1 MNEREKSDSAVVP
14 AKSSNN
20 AGSPAAERMEGRAL
34 AKRNTHGQNA
44 RRMQSRERA
53 QSALER
59 VREAAGR
66 DKKVQFTAL
75 LHHVYAIERL
85 RDAYRAIERD
95 AAAGIDGVTWRGYGE
110 QLESNLHDLSDR
122 LRRGAYRAKPV
133 RRAYIPKSDGRMRPL
148 GVPALEDKIVQR
160 ATVEV
165 LGAIYESDFLG
176 FSYGFRPGRSQ
187 HNALDALS
195 VAIRTKKV
203 GWVLD
208 ADIRGFFDALS
219 RSWMVQFIE
228 HRIADRRVVRLIQK
242 WLNAGVMEGGVR
254 TQSEVGTVQGGSV
267 SPLLANI
274 YLHYVF
280 DLWIQQWRNTR
291 ARGDVVVV
299 RYADDFIVG
308 FQHRDEAEQFLGEL
322 RERFAKFGLELH
334 PDKTRLL
341 EFGRYAQSN
350 RARRGQG
357 KPETFNFLGFTHI
370 CAKTEQGWFRL
381 LRKTERKRRRVKLAA
396 VKTELRRRMHEPVPE
411 QGAYLGAVV
420 RGHTQYYGVAGNSQ
434 AIALFRHLVIRLWHR
449 TLCRR
454 SQTGHVEWTRMARY
468 VARWIPP
475 VRISRREPDTRHY
488 VSTRGRSRMRE
499 NRPSGSVQGVTA
511 T

>member
-14 AKSSNN
+14 AKSPNK
-20 AGSPAAERMEGRAL
+20 AGLSAAEEMEGRAL
-34 AKRNTHGQNA
+34 AKRNSHEQNA
-44 RRMQSRERA
+44 LRMQSRARA

-66 DKKVQFTAL
+66 DPTMRFTAL
-75 LHHVYAIERL
+75 LHHVYEVERL
-85 RDAYRAIERD
+85 EAAYRAIERD
-95 AAAGIDGVTWRGYGE
+95 AAAGIDGVTWRSYGE
-110 QLESNLHDLSDR
+110 ELESNLQDLSDR

-133 RRAYIPKSDGRMRPL
+133 RRAYIPKADGRMRPL

-160 ATVEV
+160 AVVEV

-187 HNALDALS
+187 HDALDALS
-195 VAIRTKKV
+195 VAIRAKKV

-219 RSWMVQFIE
+219 HSWMVQFVE

-254 TQSEVGTVQGGSV
+254 TQREVGTVQGGSV

-280 DLWIQQWRNTR
+280 DLWIQQWRSRR

-308 FQHRDEAEQFLGEL
+308 FQHRDEAEQFLVEL

-334 PDKTRLL
+334 PDKTRLV
-341 EFGRYAQSN
+341 EFGRYARSN

-370 CAKTEQGWFRL
+370 CAETDAGRFRL
-381 LRKTERKRRRVKLAA
+381 LRKTERTRRRAKLAA

-420 RGHTQYYGVAGNSQ
+420 RGHLQYYGVAGNSH
-434 AIALFRHLVIRLWHR
+434 AVALFRFLVIRLWHR

-454 SQTGHVEWTRMARY
+454 SQTGRVKWTRMARY

-475 VRISRREPDTRHY
+475 ARVVRRTPDTRHY
-488 VSTRGRSRMRE
+488 VITRGKSRMRE
-499 NRPSGSVQGVTA
+499 TRPSGSVQGVTA